1 MARAAT
7 ATAPVATAPRGPHQ
21 VDADVAC
28 IAHAEDDALHAST
41 RWVIGI
47 ASAGYAR

>member
-7 ATAPVATAPRGPHQ
+7 ATAPVATAPRGPQ
-21 VDADVAC
+21 VDAEVAC